1 MAINRLR
8 INNLRNI
15 ESVDITLSP
24 KINVFYGNNGS
35 GKTSVLEAIY
45 LLARARSFRTKKQKS
60 IITKNKDSF
69 QLFCTIV
76 NSNAH
81 YEQKIGLEF
90 VNNKIRIHL
99 SGQPLK
105 KSSDLTKSLPLLLI
119 TPDSKNLLFQGPS
132 LRRKFLDWGVFHVEH
147 SFLEHSV
154 KYQKALKQRNSL
166 LKQKVNEKQLYNFW
180 NQELKQH
187 ALKIHSLREE
197 YVGHFFERLIFYLNE
212 LVNLNPISIEY
223 LAGWPTELEYN
234 FMLDKTYNKDIKFG
248 FTEKGPHRSD
258 LLFKV
263 DGQLVQEKLSG
274 GQLKLFT
281 CALYLAQCSLFSRK
295 SNHSNIILID
305 DLPAEL
311 DEQHRHTLLNS
322 LYSLG
327 TQIFV
332 TTTHPEMLE
341 LKQFED
347 TKLFHVK
354 HGKVREM
361 I

>member
-1 MAINRLR
+1 MAINRLL

-15 ESVDITLSP
+15 DSVDITLSP
-24 KINVFYGNNGS
+24 GINVFYGDNGS

-45 LLARARSFRTKKQKS
+45 LLARARSFRTQKQKV
-60 IITKNKDSF
+60 IIANNKRSF
-69 QLFCTIV
+69 QIFCTV
-76 NSNAH
+76 ENNNTH
-81 YEQKIGLEF
+81 HEKKIGMEF
-90 VNNKIRIHL
+90 INNKIKIHL

-105 KSSDLTKSLPLLLI
+105 KSSDLTKLLPLLLI
-119 TPDSKNLLFQGPS
+119 TPDSKNLIFQGPS

-147 SFLEHSV
+147 SFLEYSV
-154 KYQKALKQRNSL
+154 RYQRALKQRNSL
-166 LKQKVNEKQLYNFW
+166 LKQKISEKQLYNFW
-180 NQELKQH
+180 DQELKQF

-197 YVGHFFERLIFYLNE
+197 YVSYFFERLVFYLNE
-212 LVNLNPISIEY
+212 LVNIKPISMEY
-223 LAGWPTELEYN
+223 LAGWPLELEYN
-234 FMLDKTYNKDIKFG
+234 LMLTKTYNKDIKLG

-263 DGQLVQEKLSG
+263 EGQLVQEKLSG

-281 CALYLAQCSLFSRK
+281 CALYLAQCALFSEK
-295 SNHSNIILID
+295 SKSSNIILID

-311 DEQHRHTLLNS
+311 DEKHRYTLLKS

-332 TTTHPEMLE
+332 TTTNLAMLE
-341 LKQFED
+341 LKQFKN
-347 TKLFHVK
+347 TRLFHVE

-361 I
+361 V